1 VRIKET
7 ASRIKLAFASN
18 CPDAELFRG
27 LVGPLPDM
35 SDAVSA
41 SPNPTPIHPLTPDRY
56 GLKRGPASR
65 RRHQQSHSRIETF
78 HIRSGPMN

>member
-35 SDAVSA
+35 SDAVR
-41 SPNPTPIHPLTPDRY
+41 PRQTPRRSTPSRLTD
-56 GLKRGPASR
+56 
-65 RRHQQSHSRIETF
+65 
-78 HIRSGPMN
+78 MV